1 MRVVCRVRL
10 IVAVLVRLR
19 RILRVHVVHAAVGV
33 GTLDG
38 VAGCR
43 GVRGGTAVGRSLW
56 VERSRIIAQSCADR
70 LTALLTATLT
80 ATLTGGEILRGFL
93 SPGLPDNPI
102 MSRDDS
108 IEPLYS
114 QGCDQGL

>member
-1 MRVVCRVRL
+1 MARL
-10 IVAVLVRLR
+10 CAHQLTALLTAVLTDEL
-19 RILRVHVVHAAVGV
+19 A
-33 GTLDG
+33 
-38 VAGCR
+38 
-43 GVRGGTAVGRSLW
+43 GRSGG
-56 VERSRIIAQSCADR
+56 VCALR
-70 LTALLTATLT
+70 QLTALLTATLT